1 MEAKTIG
8 TKNTE
13 YVKISWQNEAEYNR
27 WISTLQQVCKNWK
40 EENGE
45 NAKLPDIFISR
56 AKEDGSTGEYV
67 VCLYTAHLAEIA
79 KFFFVFAG
87 ISNIQGKMIGQKD
100 SLLEKYRTYLYSTK
114 KRYE

>member
-1 MEAKTIG
+1 MEAKTIR

-27 WISTLQQVCKNWK
+27 WISMLQQVCENWK

>member
-1 MEAKTIG
+1 MEAKTIR

-13 YVKISWQNEAEYNR
+13 YVKISWKNKAEYKR
-27 WISTLQQVCKNWK
+27 WIGMLQHVCENWK
-40 EENGE
+40 EENAE
-45 NAKLPDIFISR
+45 IAKLPDIFISR
-56 AKEDGSTGEYV
+56 AKEVGSTGEYA
-67 VCLYTAHLAEIA
+67 VCLYTAHLVEIT

-87 ISNIQGKMIGQKD
+87 ISNIRGKMIGQKD